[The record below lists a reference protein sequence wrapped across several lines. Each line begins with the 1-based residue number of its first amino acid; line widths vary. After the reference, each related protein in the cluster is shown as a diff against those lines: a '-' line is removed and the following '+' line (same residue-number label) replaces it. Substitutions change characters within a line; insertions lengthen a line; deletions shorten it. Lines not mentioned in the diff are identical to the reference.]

1 MAEMSEPTVQSDSV
15 AELSQAFE
23 QIHLDKDKLPPEL
36 RECFD
41 LQKLKDALLKATSL
55 SVLLSGRAGAGKSTL
70 VNGILGK
77 RVAKEGD
84 KVIRGGETSKLT
96 EYSRNVDGVN
106 VTVWD
111 SPGLGDGSDNQ
122 VQSCYIREMREKCS
136 KVDLTLYCIKM
147 FEKWFPR
154 GRTDNPDVNAMA
166 NITEAFGSDFWR
178 NTIVVLTFAN
188 LVEAMNVAWENLDAS
203 AKKVE
208 FEKELENWRGI
219 IRDVLI
225 NEIKV
230 PREIAM
236 SVVIVPAGH
245 HLKRK
250 LPDRDYWLSTL
261 WFQCLEAI
269 ATPEGR
275 VALVRTNVPRMRQ
288 QNQVTEK
295 DFGLP
300 PEDQP
305 IVVEGSSDANKYK
318 VVAAAIGGAG
328 IAIGIGAAGV
338 AITGAAATGGAGIVA
353 ATTLGPAIVGAITT
367 GGTGLGASLVGA
379 ELVGSAGLG
388 VGAGIGA
395 AGLAAI
401 GAPVGLA
408 VGVAAAV
415 YYFWKSAGQEDK
427 KAEENK

>member
-15 AELSQAFE
+15 AELLQAFE

-41 LQKLKDALLKATSL
+41 LQKLKEALLKATSL
-55 SVLLSGRAGAGKSTL
+55 SVLLSGRTGAGKSTL

-84 KVIRGGETSKLT
+84 KGGETSKLT

-111 SPGLGDGSDNQ
+111 SPGLGDGSDNR

-136 KVDLTLYCIKM
+136 LKVDLTLYCIKM
-147 FEKWFPR
+147 FEKWR
-154 GRTDNPDVNAMA
+154 RSDNPDVNAMA
-166 NITEAFGSDFWR
+166 NITKAFGSDFWK

-188 LVEAMNVAWENLDAS
+188 LVEAMNVEWENLDAS

-208 FEKELENWRGI
+208 FEKELENWRDI
-219 IRDVLI
+219 IQGVLI

-230 PREIAM
+230 PEEIAM
-236 SVVIVPAGH
+236 SVVVVPAGH
-245 HLKRK
+245 PLKRK

-269 ATPEGR
+269 TTPEGR

-288 QNQVTEK
+288 QNQVTEQ

-300 PEDQP
+300 LEDQP
-305 IVVEGSSDANKYK
+305 IVVEGSLDENKYK
-318 VVAAAIGGAG
+318 IVAAAIGGAG
-328 IAIGIGAAGV
+328 IGAGIAVGIGAAT
-338 AITGAAATGGAGIVA
+338 ATGAAATGAA
-353 ATTLGPAIVGAITT
+353 AT
-367 GGTGLGASLVGA
+367 
-379 ELVGSAGLG
+379 
-388 VGAGIGA
+388 GA
-395 AGLAAI
+395 AATG
-401 GAPVGLA
+401 
-408 VGVAAAV
+408 AAAMLV
-415 YYFWKSAGQEDK
+415 PTIIRITISGGDSQIVTVVRGI
-427 KAEENK
+427 